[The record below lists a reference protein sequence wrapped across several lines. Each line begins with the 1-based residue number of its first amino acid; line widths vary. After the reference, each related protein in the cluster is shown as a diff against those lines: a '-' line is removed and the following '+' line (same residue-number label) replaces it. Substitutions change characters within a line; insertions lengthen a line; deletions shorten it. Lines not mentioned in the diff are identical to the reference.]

1 MNQAGKREDQQDG
14 QTQHQVNL
22 EDKCLPGD
30 KGRGAATEGGRTPVH
45 VFAAASLRDVAAE
58 IGRGFERRH
67 PAAVVFNFAGSNTL
81 AQQIDAAPRADVFLS
96 ADERWVDFLDRN
108 RRTVPGSRRS
118 FLSNRLVVIAH
129 RDADL
134 EVREP
139 GELAAARFR
148 FLALADPEAVPAGR
162 YARAALGRVERDGA
176 DLWTQVANR
185 LAPTLDVRA
194 ALALVESDPEILGIV
209 YRTDA
214 RTSDKV
220 RVLYE
225 FPGADDQPVAYWAT
239 RIAGGDN
246 PEAGRLFLD
255 FLASPEARAIAE
267 RHGFGIPGGR
277 TPVGRTPVGRTP
289 GGRTP

>member
-1 MNQAGKREDQQDG
+1 METGTYATISRDAENAPVGECGVGIRLGRLGAGVPAILAAG
-14 QTQHQVNL
+14 L
-22 EDKCLPGD
+22 AAAC
-30 KGRGAATEGGRTPVH
+30 GAATEGGRTPVH

-118 FLSNRLVVIAH
+118 FLSNRLVLVAH

-162 YARAALGRVERDGA
+162 YARAALGRVKRDGA

-194 ALALVESDPEILGIV
+194 ALALVESDPEILGVV

-214 RTSDKV
+214 MTSEKV
-220 RVLYE
+220 RVLCELPPSDEAPITY
-225 FPGADDQPVAYWAT
+225 FAVLV
-239 RIAGGDN
+239 AGGGR
-246 PEAGRLFLD
+246 PELGRLFLD

-267 RHGFGIPGGR
+267 GYGFEPPR
-277 TPVGRTPVGRTP
+277 
-289 GGRTP
+289 